1 MNYRYTDEDNKIY
14 DVEKLSG
21 EGQATFNLLVTVQQR
36 MDNIQGDLTIL
47 QASAVALHSKMKEF
61 LDDDAIVEDDE
72 TEE

>member
-1 MNYRYTDEDNKIY
+1 MNYRYTDEDKTY

-47 QASAVALHSKMKEF
+47 QASAVALHQKMKEF

>member
-1 MNYRYTDEDNKIY
+1 MNYRYTHEDKTY

-36 MDNIQGDLTIL
+36 MDALQADLTIL
-47 QASAVALHSKMKEF
+47 QASSVALHSKMQEF
-61 LDDDAIVEDDE
+61 LDDDAIAEDDE

>member
-1 MNYRYTDEDNKIY
+1 MNYRYTDEDKTY

-36 MDNIQGDLTIL
+36 MDGIQGDLTIL
-47 QASAVALHSKMKEF
+47 QASAVALHQKMKEF